1 MDSGKYQP
9 FSVKYLW
16 LDSSTCNIYCNGFT
30 LCLFEG
36 LKIIESSLMAIL
48 LPLLLLFFLA
58 ILRQFLNIRLP
69 VA

>member
-1 MDSGKYQP
+1 
-9 FSVKYLW
+9 
-16 LDSSTCNIYCNGFT
+16 
-30 LCLFEG
+30 
-36 LKIIESSLMAIL
+36 MAIL